1 MLILTG
7 IAALGSIFSG
17 MNAIYAALTFHTGS
31 RAVVDATQPRVERQ
45 TVPRIPIRVLIYS
58 TISVLLFMA
67 TIFLGSERHYLPGP
81 VGPQGAQG
89 PAGSPGQPPQ
99 FTEFD
104 RKFARKLFLEKELP
118 TLQAA
123 ASEFGKKVGQFVDQS
138 IRCSSNS
145 SMAQAESCRIFA
157 ESTKFTE
164 DDTIRFLRNDLNMV
178 ISPDDVCG
186 RDMSDPY
193 PEEDQMNI
201 SSPKK
206 YEYRVRAA
214 RFHCAEQT
222 ISKILINMQKD
233 IDSATSYING
243 IGRESYVAK

>member
-1 MLILTG
+1 MPELLTG
-7 IAALGSIFSG
+7 QNIVIAGAVISAF
-17 MNAIYAALTFHTGS
+17 YAALNYH
-31 RAVVDATQPRVERQ
+31 RPPPMRVDAMARENYLSKPSNLPLQTIIFGLLSVGLLILSMTYLAPTPKVGPR
-45 TVPRIPIRVLIYS
+45 
-58 TISVLLFMA
+58 
-67 TIFLGSERHYLPGP
+67 
-81 VGPQGAQG
+81 GPQGLTG
-89 PAGSPGQPPQ
+89 PPGAPGLAVQL
-99 FTEFD
+99 TEFD

-118 TLQAA
+118 TLQAE

-145 SMAQAESCRIFA
+145 SMAQAESCRIFT
-157 ESTKFTE
+157 ESTKFAE
-164 DDTIRFLRNDLNMV
+164 DDIIRFFRNDLNMV

-206 YEYRVRAA
+206 YEYRVRTA

-222 ISKILINMQKD
+222 ISKILITMQKD